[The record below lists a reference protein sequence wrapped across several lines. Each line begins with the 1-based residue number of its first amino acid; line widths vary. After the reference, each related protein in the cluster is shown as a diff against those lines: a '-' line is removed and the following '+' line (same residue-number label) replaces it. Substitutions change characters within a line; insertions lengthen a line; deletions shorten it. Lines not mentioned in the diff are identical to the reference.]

1 MKTLKTQFALLL
13 LLATTFCISAFISVK
28 PAPQIKVDKKV
39 GFLPLLVK
47 FSCNQ
52 ESPDEIFLWDFADG
66 STSLGRIATNLYTKP
81 GIYKVKVVVRSGQE
95 MAVDSV
101 NIEVLANN
109 ELVNNMAKQRLA
121 QGE

>member
-1 MKTLKTQFALLL
+1 MKSLQVQICFVLVIVSSFVL
-13 LLATTFCISAFISVK
+13 SAFVTVK
-28 PAPQIKVDKKV
+28 PQPHIKVDKKV

-47 FSCNQ
+47 FSCNE

-66 STSLGRIATNLYTKP
+66 STSLGRIATNLYSKP
-81 GIYKVKVVVRSGQE
+81 GLYKVKVVVRSGSE

-109 ELVNNMAKQRLA
+109 ELVNNMARQRA
-121 QGE
+121 SNAE